1 MAGVVRIILHRIQA
15 SVPKGQYL
23 VSKSID
29 DIGMART
36 QSEAS
41 ATARVAIKMLR
52 AVRMPENIVRSS
64 RIVYLVEKVDLLIS
78 SIWS

>member
-1 MAGVVRIILHRIQA
+1 M
-15 SVPKGQYL
+15 

-52 AVRMPENIVRSS
+52 AVRMPENIVRAS
-64 RIVYLVEKVDLLIS
+64 RIS
-78 SIWS
+78 N